1 MMMMGSME
9 AVMMISMNED
19 WKYLHELLISPV
31 SATHEA

>member
-9 AVMMISMNED
+9 AVMMIGMNEVS
-19 WKYLHELLISPV
+19 KYLHELLSSPV

>member
-9 AVMMISMNED
+9 AVVLIGMNED
-19 WKYLHELLISPV
+19 SKYLHELLISPV